1 MVLIRCLTILLIGGF
16 MLAGSP
22 PAKAQQ
28 SARDRST
35 SDRPTGRFGAEGF
48 TLANGMQVVV
58 IPNHRAP
65 VVTQMVWYKAG
76 GADEPLG
83 KSGIAHFLEH
93 LMFKGTKDVPP
104 GMFSRLVA
112 QNGGRDNAFTGEDY
126 TAYYQTVAIDRL
138 PLVMKLES
146 DRMANL
152 QLTDAVVLPERKVI
166 LEERRMRVDNN
177 PAALLEEQ
185 TRTAIYL
192 HHPYRIPTIG
202 WEHEMEGLTTEDALA
217 WYRTWY
223 APNNAILVVSGD
235 ITAAQL
241 KPLAE
246 QYYGVIPARPVPAR
260 NRVKDPPR
268 VATSQLEFRS
278 AQVAQ
283 ANWTRSYQAPSYTSG
298 DMVHAYPLQVLSQLL
313 GGGETSVLYRSL
325 VLRQQLALGAG
336 SFYDPGAL
344 DITTFGFY
352 ASPRP
357 GVTVAQLEAAMEA
370 EIQKVLTEG
379 VSAEDVE
386 RAKARMVATAVYAR
400 DSLSGPANIFG
411 AALATARTIDDV
423 EQWPDRIAKVTVAE
437 VDAAAH
443 AVIHEK
449 EAVTSILL
457 PDPTAVAA
465 AGSSVPAAAP
475 SPGGTLHSH
484 DDADT
489 WHGRDLVESGPFR
502 EIP

>member
-1 MVLIRCLTILLIGGF
+1 MPMVPLRCLTVLL
-16 MLAGSP
+16 LAGLSLAGAP
-22 PAKAQQ
+22 PA
-28 SARDRST
+28 SAEGTADRSA
-35 SDRPTGRFGAEGF
+35 SRFGAEGF
-48 TLANGMQVVV
+48 SLANGMQVVV

-65 VVTQMVWYKAG
+65 VVTQMVWYKVG
-76 GADEPLG
+76 GADEPRG

-93 LMFKGTKDVPP
+93 LMFKGTKDVGP
-104 GMFSRLVA
+104 GMFSRIVA

-166 LEERRMRVDNN
+166 LEERRMRIDNN
-177 PAALLEEQ
+177 PAALLDEQ

-192 HHPYRIPTIG
+192 NHPYRIPTIG
-202 WEHEMEGLTTEDALA
+202 WEHEMEGLTTADALA

-223 APNNAILVVSGD
+223 VPNNAILVVSGD

-246 QYYGVIPARPVPAR
+246 QYYGAIPARPVPAR
-260 NRVKDPPR
+260 DRTSEPPH
-268 VATSQLEFRS
+268 VATARLEFRS
-278 AQVAQ
+278 SQVAQ
-283 ANWTRSYQAPSYTSG
+283 ANWTRSYQAPSYTGGSTEE
-298 DMVHAYPLQVLSQLL
+298 AYPLQVLAQIL
-313 GGGETSVLYRSL
+313 GGGETSTLYRSL
-325 VLRQQLALGAG
+325 VVKQQLALNAGA
-336 SFYDPGAL
+336 FYNPGAR

-357 GVTVAQLEAAMEA
+357 GVSVAQLETAMEA
-370 EIQKVLTEG
+370 EIRKLLTDG
-379 VSAEDVE
+379 VSAEDTD
-386 RAKARMVATAVYAR
+386 RAKSRMIAAAVYAR

-411 AALATARTIDDV
+411 AALATGRTIDDV
-423 EQWPDRIAKVTVAE
+423 ERWPDHVATVTVAE
-437 VDAAAH
+437 IDAAAH

-457 PDPTAVAA
+457 PDPTALAA
-465 AGSSVPAAAP
+465 AGPAAAP
-475 SPGGTLHSH
+475 VPPNPGDTLRLH
-484 DDADT
+484 DQP
-489 WHGRDLVESGPFR
+489 GS
-502 EIP
+502 EIGLGSFGMVR

>member
-1 MVLIRCLTILLIGGF
+1 MLMVFRRCLTILLLGG
-16 MLAGSP
+16 LALTGVL
-22 PAKAQQ
+22 
-28 SARDRST
+28 SASAADQST
-35 SDRPTGRFGAEGF
+35 SRFGAEGF

-65 VVTQMVWYKAG
+65 VVTQMVWYMAG
-76 GADEPLG
+76 GADEQRG

-93 LMFKGTKDVPP
+93 LMFKGTKDVAP

-138 PLVMKLES
+138 PLVMKLEA

-166 LEERRMRVDNN
+166 LEERRMRIDNN
-177 PAALLEEQ
+177 PASLLDEQ

-192 HHPYRIPTIG
+192 NHPYRIPTIG
-202 WEHEMEGLTTEDALA
+202 WEHEMAGLTTDDALA
-217 WYRTWY
+217 WYGTWY

-246 QYYGVIPARPVPAR
+246 QYYGVIAARPVPAR
-260 NRVKDPPR
+260 NRVSEPPR
-268 VATSQLEFRS
+268 VATARLEFRS
-278 AQVAQ
+278 PQVAQ
-283 ANWTRSYQAPSYTSG
+283 ANWTRSYQAPSYTGG
-298 DMVHAYPLQVLSQLL
+298 DSVHAYPLQVLSQIL
-313 GGGETSVLYRSL
+313 GGGETSILYRSL

-336 SFYDPGAL
+336 SFYDPGAR
-344 DITTFGFY
+344 DVTTFGFY

-357 GVTVAQLEAAMEA
+357 DVTVAQLETAMEA
-370 EIQKVLTEG
+370 EIHKLLTEG
-379 VSAEDVE
+379 VSAADAD
-386 RAKARMVATAVYAR
+386 RAKSRMVAAAVYSR

-411 AALATARTIDDV
+411 AALANGRTIEDV
-423 EQWPDRIAKVTVAE
+423 ELWPDRIAKVTVAE
-437 VDAAAH
+437 IDAAAR

-457 PDPTAVAA
+457 PDPTSVAA
-465 AGSSVPAAAP
+465 AGPATAPVTP
-475 SPGGTLHSH
+475 SPGETLRLRD
-484 DDADT
+484 DDA
-489 WHGRDLVESGPFR
+489 GLGQGPIGPGSIEPRSFG
-502 EIP
+502 EIR